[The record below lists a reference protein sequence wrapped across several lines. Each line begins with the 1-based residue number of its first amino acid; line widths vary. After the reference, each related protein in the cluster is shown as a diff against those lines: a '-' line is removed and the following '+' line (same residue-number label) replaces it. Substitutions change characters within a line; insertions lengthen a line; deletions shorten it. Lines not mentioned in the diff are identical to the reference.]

1 MSKDAV
7 KLYKRAILVLQREKT
22 ELEKK
27 LASAQAIIA
36 VSEKRL
42 AEIYTALG
50 ETSAKRRGRPSEK
63 TTGKVKSKV
72 TKKAAKKTA
81 AKRRGRPSGKTTG
94 KAKSKV
100 IKKAVKKTAAKRRGR
115 PSGKTARKAKSKVT
129 KKTATKRSLKDVVLS
144 VTKGK
149 SLDAKQIFDAACKAG
164 HKFGGKNPINS
175 LRVLLY
181 TNKNLFKNKKGKFT
195 AA

>member
-1 MSKDAV
+1 AV

-36 VSEKRL
+36 VSDKRL
-42 AEIYTALG
+42 AESYTALG
-50 ETSAKRRGRPSEK
+50 ETSAKRRGRPSGK
-63 TTGKVKSKV
+63 TAGKVKSKV
-72 TKKAAKKTA
+72 T
-81 AKRRGRPSGKTTG
+81 
-94 KAKSKV
+94 
-100 IKKAVKKTAAKRRGR
+100 KKAVKKTAAKRRGR

-129 KKTATKRSLKDVVLS
+129 KKAAKRSLKDVVLS

>member
-7 KLYKRAILVLQREKT
+7 KLYKRAMLVLQREKT

-36 VSEKRL
+36 ISEKRL

-50 ETSAKRRGRPSEK
+50 ETSAKRRGRPSGKTAEK
-63 TTGKVKSKV
+63 VKSKVTKKAVKKTSAKRRGRPSGKTAGKVKSKV
-72 TKKAAKKTA
+72 TKKAA
-81 AKRRGRPSGKTTG
+81 AKRRGRSF
-94 KAKSKV
+94 
-100 IKKAVKKTAAKRRGR
+100 
-115 PSGKTARKAKSKVT
+115 GKTAGKVKSKVT
-129 KKTATKRSLKDVVLS
+129 KKAATKRSLKDVVLS

-149 SLDAKQIFDAACKAG
+149 SLDAKQIFDAACKSG
-164 HKFGGKNPINS
+164 HKFGGKNPMNS

>member
-7 KLYKRAILVLQREKT
+7 KLYKRAMLVLQREKT

-36 VSEKRL
+36 ISEKRL

-50 ETSAKRRGRPSEK
+50 ETSAKRRGRPSGK
-63 TTGKVKSKV
+63 TVGKAKSKV
-72 TKKAAKKTA
+72 TKKA
-81 AKRRGRPSGKTTG
+81 
-94 KAKSKV
+94 
-100 IKKAVKKTAAKRRGR
+100 VKKTAVKRRGK
-115 PSGKTARKAKSKVT
+115 PSGKTARKAKSKVA
-129 KKTATKRSLKDVVLS
+129 KKPTTKRSLKDVVLS